1 MNGARNRD
9 AAARTRAVRL
19 VLASG
24 SPRRAELLRSVGI
37 DFDVHAADIDESPLA
52 GEAATAY
59 VNRMANE
66 KCLAGAAG
74 LDPVDRAV
82 VIAADTIV
90 VVDGDILGKP
100 ADDDEARR
108 MLRRLSGRG
117 HDVHTAVCVATPT
130 DMSTTRVT
138 TSVVFA
144 PLSAADIDWYVAC
157 GESLDKAGAYG
168 MQTAGAL
175 LVARIDGSPTNVIG
189 LPLRET
195 VDMLRAAGVKI

>member
-1 MNGARNRD
+1 MQ
-9 AAARTRAVRL
+9 L

-24 SPRRAELLRSVGI
+24 SPRRAELLRSIGVE
-37 DFDVHAADIDESPLA
+37 FVVCAADIDETPLL
-52 GEAATAY
+52 GETATSY

-66 KCLAGAAG
+66 KCLAAKTRLATS
-74 LDPVDRAV
+74 DRSV
-82 VIAADTIV
+82 VLAADTIV
-90 VVDGDILGKP
+90 AVDGDILGKP
-100 ADDDEARR
+100 ADDEEARR
-108 MLRRLSGRG
+108 MLRRLSGRS

-130 DMSTTRVT
+130 DIGITRVT

-144 PLSAADIDWYVAC
+144 PLSAAEIDWYVGR

-175 LVARIDGSPTNVIG
+175 LVVRIDGSPTNVIG

-195 VDMLRAAGVKI
+195 VGMLLAAGINI